1 MQQIVKRGI
10 GWGLLCLLLAGCYQN
25 SGMIV
30 EPTIALA
37 TATAPA
43 PVVVPTLALPTQTA
57 ASGAASS
64 AAPTTAPQPAS
75 TQNPL
80 DPTFTP
86 FVTKIGPEG
95 FQTSAPAD
103 STLFPPT
110 AGSAQPVPTI
120 DALATPTA
128 LPTDSPCMY
137 TVQSGD
143 TFYAIARKLN
153 AKAEDLI
160 AANPRANINSL
171 QIGDVLQLPNC
182 KQPTNAAAASVIAPT
197 TAPGAPTNPPGQQTY
212 TVVQGDYLLSIA
224 QRFGITVTDL
234 VKANNFPND
243 KVILNIG
250 QVLIIPPKSQ

>member
-25 SGMIV
+25 SGMNV

-37 TATAPA
+37 TATAPL
-43 PVVVPTLALPTQTA
+43 VVPTLALPTQTA
-57 ASGAASS
+57 APGAAPSS
-64 AAPTTAPQPAS
+64 LQPTTTPQAGP

-95 FQTSAPAD
+95 FQTSAPAN

-110 AGSAQPVPTI
+110 QGSAQPVPTI
-120 DALATPTA
+120 DALSTPTG
-128 LPTDSPCMY
+128 LPTDQPCTY

-143 TFYAIARKLN
+143 TFYAIARKLS

-160 AANPRANINSL
+160 AANPRTNINSL

-182 KQPTNAAAASVIAPT
+182 KQPTNVAAASVSAPT
-197 TAPGAPTNPPGQQTY
+197 SAPGAPTNPPGQQTY
-212 TVVQGDYLLSIA
+212 TVMQGDYLLTIA
-224 QRFGITVTDL
+224 TRFGVTVGEL